1 MKRKEKLTREPRR
14 IRLGPLSSLS
24 WWLDGGGGAV
34 LVDYWSLLCVVVV
47 VFGRVVVVFGRVDAL
62 TSWYTVVV
70 VVVSG

>member
-47 VFGRVVVVFGRVDAL
+47 VFGRVDAL